1 MIFDRIGMSCFDTWQ
16 FVALKMT
23 SITEEFQCFVVY
35 SYTKAKPVFNPHW
48 LGTWHDQSLVTRSMD
63 QQANVVSCFFSFFY
77 TFLWTFFFC
86 ALTWKGTVFQYL
98 VSTFPFL
105 GLLHSPHTPMP
116 KSSCFNPRNVLNF
129 FFLSF
134 DCLLSAAFCF
144 LFPFFPFF

>member
-1 MIFDRIGMSCFDTWQ
+1 MSCFDTWQ

-23 SITEEFQCFVVY
+23 SITEEFQCFLWFIHTQRLNLYLIPTGWGLDTINRLWHVVWINKLM
-35 SYTKAKPVFNPHW
+35 SF
-48 LGTWHDQSLVTRSMD
+48 LV
-63 QQANVVSCFFSFFY
+63 SFP
-77 TFLWTFFFC
+77 FLYLSVNFFFC

-129 FFLSF
+129 FFFSFVWLSTF
-134 DCLLSAAFCF
+134 CCF
-144 LFPFFPFF
+144 LFPFFHSSK